1 MSEINIPK
9 ACCENCEYFTKLK
22 TDIPFLSF
30 GKCKNGFS
38 PLGVVV
44 PKYFYCDG
52 YRGHNPSPYQIIS
65 GQKDTIKKLNER
77 IEGLEG
83 NCERFLK
90 TIRRLK
96 EALDQKLSARKLLW
110 KSLPDFHGSKNFIC
124 NTSIGENCTISIYRQ
139 TSGLSLS
146 SLRDN
151 EPTKYAF
158 VAYFETID
166 DQVIQIACEDTV
178 YDTKIAVQCWLDDL
192 AKSIQRKDME

>member
-1 MSEINIPK
+1 MSETNIPK
-9 ACCENCEYFTKLK
+9 ACCENCEYFTELK
-22 TDIPFLSF
+22 TDITILSF

-38 PLGVVV
+38 PLGAVV
-44 PKYFYCDG
+44 PKCFYCDG
-52 YRGHNPSPYQIIS
+52 YRGNNPSPYQIIS

-96 EALDQKLSARKLLW
+96 EALDQQLSARKLKW
-110 KSLPDFHGSKNFIC
+110 ESAPTEDGNFIC
-124 NTSIGENCTISIYRQ
+124 GASINEKYNISIYRD

-178 YDTKIAVQCWLDDL
+178 YDTQVAVQRWLDDL
-192 AKSIQRKDME
+192 AKLIQRKDME